1 MENQNVNTG
10 TENSSAENNASN
22 NETKPTV
29 DELMMQLEVERM
41 ESKKRKEALD
51 KALKEKGEL
60 TKSLREKMTAD
71 EQAEA
76 ERKEVEEKRQAE
88 YESAIAELNFL
99 KATKAYSNIN
109 DEKIVEGLIKAID
122 KKDHTAIAKVIN
134 AQIENAVKVAKAE
147 WMGNLPD
154 VRTGVEGGALTR
166 KQIMSISDDIERQK
180 AIAENIELF
189 S

>member
-10 TENSSAENNASN
+10 AENSSATNEGTEN
-22 NETKPTV
+22 KPTV

-41 ESKKRKEALD
+41 ESKKRKDALD

-99 KATKAYSNIN
+99 KATKAYSNIS

-122 KKDHTAIAKVIN
+122 EKDHTAIAKVIN

-166 KQIMSISDDIERQK
+166 EQIMSISDDTERQK
-180 AIAENIELF
+180 AITENIELF